1 MDVGNDDFD
10 GFFYLILGPLEFP
23 DPVVQS
29 LVLAFQIDYL
39 IGEFLYLGFGYGV
52 LQLQKQIVPLVR
64 DPFEFL
70 FGIGCLFLPVIDLL
84 SELIHLIHQIVDPG
98 IQ

>member
-52 LQLQKQIVPLVR
+52 LQL
-64 DPFEFL
+64 
-70 FGIGCLFLPVIDLL
+70 
-84 SELIHLIHQIVDPG
+84 
-98 IQ
+98 